1 MEEIKKAD
9 RILKNY
15 HKFQKLATLSD
26 KPFSLHGQKLIDEI
40 DRVIELM
47 PKQSKLMLCNQ
58 YTARK
63 PYKKS
68 RKQFCHDQNIS
79 IEQYIELRESVLREF
94 AKHYL
99 NGVLLELKN

>member
-15 HKFQKLATLSD
+15 HKFQRLATLSD
-26 KPFSLHGQKLIDEI
+26 KPFSMHGQKLVDEI

-47 PKQSKLMLCNQ
+47 PKQARQIICNQ
-58 YTARK
+58 YTAKK
-63 PYKKS
+63 PNKMS

-79 IEQYIELRESVLREF
+79 IEQYIELRESTLREF
-94 AKHYL
+94 SKHYL
-99 NGVLLELKN
+99 NGTLLEKRT